1 MTNDKEKLLKELQ
14 NLIKDAKTPE
24 CPTFFNDERL
34 QDAFKEPVTDPE
46 GYCDPIPAIWNDYG
60 YGKDADGVLF
70 ISSKS
75 ATIESRLYSKY
86 LDCEALVWDS
96 AKQRLLYYAPDPE
109 NPKVAFKGSLWQFAK
124 RLKPEY
130 EDCISL
136 RDIYLSCSIMKA

>member
-1 MTNDKEKLLKELQ
+1 MPIDKESILKQLQ
-14 NLIKDAKTPE
+14 EMAQNAKVPE
-24 CPTFFNDERL
+24 YPKFFDDERFE
-34 QDAFKEPVTDPE
+34 DAFLVPETDEE

-75 ATIESRLYSKY
+75 ATIESRLYSQY

-96 AKQRLLYYAPDPE
+96 ANQRLLYYAPDPE

-136 RDIYLSCSIMKA
+136 KDIYLSCK